1 MEPRKKGITTDR
13 DTSLCKEG
21 GIELIVCS
29 GDGEEQGVAP
39 GGCAVLEL
47 TAETQM

>member
-13 DTSLCKEG
+13 DTSLCQEG

-29 GDGEEQGVAP
+29 GDSKEHRP